1 MMWYS
6 YACTEGE
13 ENMKIKKSFLPGIA
27 VTLLVSVVA
36 KYLAIYLPFIGAES
50 LAMLMGILLGNTVL
64 TQSKLNSGVKW
75 SEKYPIE
82 IGIALLG
89 LTVTLKTI
97 ESLGINGILFIV
109 LQMLLTIIVAIV
121 LGKRVFKVSKKS
133 SLLMA
138 AGNAV
143 CGSSAIAAVSPE
155 IKANDDERR
164 TAVATVSLV
173 GIVLLI
179 ILPIVGPVVLGKQD
193 LLLGALIGGTLQSVG
208 QVVGTASLINQDVTT
223 YATLFKMLRVI
234 LLSVVVISFARMA
247 QGKSQKTAQPK
258 KSVSQYIK
266 VPWFILAFI
275 IFILIN
281 SYVSLPTQLT
291 HSAKELTSFSGV
303 INLAGIGLNLKLK
316 TIKDSGS
323 RFLGYGLLISLLQVV
338 GAISL
343 IKLLF

>member
-1 MMWYS
+1 
-6 YACTEGE
+6 
-13 ENMKIKKSFLPGIA
+13 
-27 VTLLVSVVA
+27 
-36 KYLAIYLPFIGAES
+36 
-50 LAMLMGILLGNTVL
+50 
-64 TQSKLNSGVKW
+64 
-75 SEKYPIE
+75 
-82 IGIALLG
+82 
-89 LTVTLKTI
+89 
-97 ESLGINGILFIV
+97 
-109 LQMLLTIIVAIV
+109 
-121 LGKRVFKVSKKS
+121 
-133 SLLMA
+133 MA